1 MDKYLSIITNFGCH
15 YRCPYCIVKKNNLH
29 IPKTT
34 IEGLSCLRGEITRN
48 KANIISIS
56 GGGDPLYQ
64 YEQHKDW
71 YDRLFGISDNIF
83 VKYYPS
89 NVCKPEIRPIRIE
102 MHTSY
107 MTDESSFPFEK
118 CYRVVYHANSIERLS
133 HIHRSGNEK
142 TRVVFVVTEEF
153 TVQMVMDIALKV
165 KESDDID
172 ELSFRQLVDGEYK
185 ERHYLEDF
193 LRFGHKGLWWY
204 IEQNDYNLY
213 YAENKVYTRYR
224 DFK

>member
-1 MDKYLSIITNFGCH
+1 MDKYMSIITNFGCH

-34 IEGLSCLRGEITRN
+34 IEGLSCLRDEILRN
-48 KANIISIS
+48 RANIISIS

-64 YEQHKDW
+64 FEQHKDW
-71 YDRLFGISDNIF
+71 YDSLFRIVDSIP
-83 VKYYPS
+83 VKYYPMKY
-89 NVCKPEIRPIRIE
+89 CAHGERKIRIE

-118 CYRVVYHANSIERLS
+118 CFRVVYHANTIEQLS

-142 TRVVFVVTEEF
+142 VRVVFVVTEEF
-153 TVQMVMDIALKV
+153 TLQTLMDIALKV

-172 ELSFRQLVDGEYK
+172 EISFRQLVDGEYK
-185 ERHYLEDF
+185 ECHYLEEY
-193 LRFGHKGLWWY
+193 LRLGHKKLWWY